1 LTPER
6 FVDGVGNIA
15 VQSAIARIELT
26 VLESLPVQNESPSY
40 QVAERLV
47 MSIDTLLKLYQ
58 GLSEV
63 VGQMEGKGL
72 IKKREAPQSS
82 AKKK

>member
-1 LTPER
+1 M
-6 FVDGVGNIA
+6 
-15 VQSAIARIELT
+15 QSAIARIELT
-26 VLESLPVQNESPSY
+26 VLESLPVQNEPLSY

-72 IKKREAPQSS
+72 IKKREAPKSS
-82 AKKK
+82 TKKK